1 MDTLS
6 IQRLLLQLDLMP
18 TEKLVGMTLAIHFNK
33 RAKNIRVRQEIIAA
47 ECGLSL
53 ATVKRAI
60 KALVAANVFES
71 KRTGRAAILV
81 PVEPRA
87 SGKNSGIVERS
98 PTSHLVAHSRAIGK
112 KKGMPWDYD
121 LPLSSKPEEEG
132 KRIDAMLAHDFQKGG
147 KIG

>member
-6 IQRLLLQLDLMP
+6 LQRLLLQLDLMP
-18 TEKLVGMTLAIHFNK
+18 TEKLVGMALAIHFNK
-33 RAKNIRVRQEIIAA
+33 RAKTIRIRQETIAA

-81 PVEPRA
+81 PVEPQV

-98 PTSHLVAHSRAIGK
+98 PMSHPIDHQRAIGK
-112 KKGMPWDYD
+112 KKMPWDYD
-121 LPLSSKPEEEG
+121 LSLSSKPEEEG
-132 KRIDAMLAHDFQKGG
+132 ERIDAMLAHDFQKGG